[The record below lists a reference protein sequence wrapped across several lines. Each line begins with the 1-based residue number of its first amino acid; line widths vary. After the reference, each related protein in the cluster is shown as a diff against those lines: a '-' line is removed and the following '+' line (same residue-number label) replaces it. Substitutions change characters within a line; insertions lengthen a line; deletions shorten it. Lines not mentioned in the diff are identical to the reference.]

1 MTEDFSYAGEGRTF
15 EILFTEDEDAME
27 ICTTFTIVDDD
38 ILEGDRDFT
47 ITVIDDG
54 GRGVLAG
61 PSVST
66 ITITDDGK

>member
-1 MTEDFSYAGEGRTF
+1 
-15 EILFTEDEDAME
+15 ME
-27 ICTTFTIVDDD
+27 TCTTFTIVDDD